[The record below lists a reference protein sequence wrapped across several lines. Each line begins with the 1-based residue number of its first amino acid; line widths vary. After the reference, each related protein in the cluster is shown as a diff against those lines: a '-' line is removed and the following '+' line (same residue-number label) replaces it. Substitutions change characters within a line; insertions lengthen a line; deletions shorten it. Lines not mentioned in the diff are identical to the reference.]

1 VRATREQHRGKVG
14 GGGRWVKGTF
24 ENLLNVVPKGSR
36 VQVKKKPIKF
46 TETADGKQFI
56 EVHQPLSQNE
66 DDDPQTM
73 PLTFTKQFT
82 AWYESGKVDKAKVD
96 AEIIRRSGIPVDVT
110 AY

>member
-1 VRATREQHRGKVG
+1 
-14 GGGRWVKGTF
+14 
-24 ENLLNVVPKGSR
+24 
-36 VQVKKKPIKF
+36 
-46 TETADGKQFI
+46 
-56 EVHQPLSQNE
+56 
-66 DDDPQTM
+66 M

>member
-1 VRATREQHRGKVG
+1 
-14 GGGRWVKGTF
+14 
-24 ENLLNVVPKGSR
+24 
-36 VQVKKKPIKF
+36 
-46 TETADGKQFI
+46 
-56 EVHQPLSQNE
+56 PLSQNE

-96 AEIIRRSGIPVDVT
+96 AEIIRRSGIPVNVT